1 MSNYKQIY
9 IPQGGNLDT
18 TQSNKNNGSD
28 NSDKNNSDKKKKK
41 REHRGRCTWEPE
53 VYMRLETSISE
64 VKYKAKKRIFR
75 EKIFMSYKWETIL
88 KTRHQKNKSYGL
100 KLMRTSK

>member
-28 NSDKNNSDKKKKK
+28 KKKK
-41 REHRGRCTWEPE
+41 ENTEGGVHGNLRCT
-53 VYMRLETSISE
+53 
-64 VKYKAKKRIFR
+64 
-75 EKIFMSYKWETIL
+75 
-88 KTRHQKNKSYGL
+88 
-100 KLMRTSK
+100 

>member
-28 NSDKNNSDKKKKK
+28 KKK

>member
-18 TQSNKNNGSD
+18 TQSNKNNG
-28 NSDKNNSDKKKKK
+28 SDKKKKK

>member
-28 NSDKNNSDKKKKK
+28 KKKKK
-41 REHRGRCTWEPE
+41 RTQRE
-53 VYMRLETSISE
+53 VYMGT
-64 VKYKAKKRIFR
+64 
-75 EKIFMSYKWETIL
+75 
-88 KTRHQKNKSYGL
+88 
-100 KLMRTSK
+100 